1 MSIIKSDAIG
11 RVKLLR
17 YAILLALLKKE
28 RGQFMSERFG
38 MKSYMKGAA
47 LLTIAALIVKVLSAI
62 YRVPFQNLV
71 GDEGFYIYQQVY
83 PVISIFVVWTSSGF
97 AVAISKMLADNDCI
111 VDPLE
116 RNKKR
121 NSIMRIVFRYL
132 TVLSLL
138 FFAALFGGADMI
150 AQFMGDTKLA
160 PLIRTGSFIV
170 LVMPALAVLKGG
182 FQSRGIME
190 PIAYA
195 QVLEQA
201 VRVSVILAG
210 TFMIMAT
217 TKSLYSAGQM
227 AIIGTVVGE
236 VVGFIVLAFIFKKRF
251 GLLKDKQLQQRFAG
265 YPIIK
270 EVTLLSLSVS
280 MSGLLLLGYQLVDS
294 FTIYSLLLDSGMD
307 QTMAKETKGIYD
319 RGQPLVQ
326 LGVIIAS
333 SLSLAIVPLVAHMSK
348 KKEGR
353 NAIPFIQLTYRA
365 SVLFGGAASLGLV
378 LVMPYINEMLFKTD
392 ALSEVLMIYVLQI
405 VPLSIILT
413 FTAILQGYGKLK
425 KPAIFLIVGFILK
438 IILNVLTI
446 RLLGVLGAAVANNVG
461 LLFTALMLVFYLKK
475 MTAVHLA
482 PRSFYKKFG
491 IAAISMTTVVILW
504 LQLVPA
510 LLHSFLSPRMVAVIA
525 GFSAVSMGA
534 FVMMTVIAKLRVLAE
549 KEWYLLPFGRRMAVY
564 QLWLNRKK

>member
-1 MSIIKSDAIG
+1 
-11 RVKLLR
+11 
-17 YAILLALLKKE
+17 
-28 RGQFMSERFG
+28 MSERFG

-83 PVISIFVVWTSSGF
+83 PIISIFVVWTSSGF

-111 VDPLE
+111 LDPLE
-116 RNKKR
+116 RNQKR
-121 NSIMRIVFRYL
+121 SGILRIVFLYL

-138 FFAALFGGADMI
+138 FFAVLFGGAEI
-150 AQFMGDTKLA
+150 LAQLMGDTQLA
-160 PLIRTGSFIV
+160 PLIRTGSFVV
-170 LVMPALAVLKGG
+170 LVMPALAILKGG

-210 TFMIMAT
+210 TFIIMTT

-227 AIIGTVVGE
+227 AIIGTVIGE
-236 VVGFIVLAFIFKKRF
+236 IVGFLLLAFIFKKRF
-251 GLLKDKQLQQRFAG
+251 GLFKDKKLQQRIESFSV
-265 YPIIK
+265 IK

-294 FTIYSLLLDSGMD
+294 FTIYSLLIEGGMD
-307 QTMAKETKGIYD
+307 QTLAKETKGVYD

-326 LGVIIAS
+326 LGVVIAS
-333 SLSLAIVPLVAHMSK
+333 ALSLAIVPLVAHMSK
-348 KKEGR
+348 KQEGR
-353 NAIPFIQLTYRA
+353 SAIPFIQLTYRA
-365 SVLFGGAASLGLV
+365 SILFGWAASLGLI
-378 LVMPYINEMLFKTD
+378 LVMPYINAMLFKTD
-392 ALSEVLMIYVLQI
+392 TLSEVLMIYVLQI

-425 KPAIFLIVGFILK
+425 KPALFLIVGFILK

-446 RLLGVLGAAVANNVG
+446 NLFGVLGAAIANNVG

-475 MTAVHLA
+475 ITAIQLA
-482 PRSFYKKFG
+482 PADFYKKVG
-491 IAAISMTTVVILW
+491 IASLSMAAVVLVW
-504 LQLVPA
+504 LQFVPV
-510 LLHSFLSPRMVAVIA
+510 LLNQFLSPRYVAVVA
-525 GFSAVSMGA
+525 GLTAVCLGA
-534 FVMMTVIAKLRVLAE
+534 FVMITVIVKLRVLAE
-549 KEWYLLPFGRRMAVY
+549 KEWYLLPFGRKMAVY

>member
-1 MSIIKSDAIG
+1 
-11 RVKLLR
+11 
-17 YAILLALLKKE
+17 LALLKKE

-38 MKSYMKGAA
+38 MKNYMKGAA

-83 PVISIFVVWTSSGF
+83 PIISIFVVWTSSGF
-97 AVAISKMLADNDCI
+97 AVAISKMLADNDSI
-111 VDPLE
+111 LDPLE
-116 RNKKR
+116 RNQKR
-121 NSIMRIVFRYL
+121 NGIMRIVFRYL
-132 TVLSLL
+132 TILSLL
-138 FFAALFGGADMI
+138 FFAILFGGADML
-150 AQFMGDTKLA
+150 ARFMGDTLLA

-170 LVMPALAVLKGG
+170 LIMPAFSVLKGS

-195 QVLEQA
+195 QVIEQA

-217 TKSLYSAGQM
+217 TKSLYGAGQM

-236 VVGFIVLAFIFKKRF
+236 IVGFILLAFIFKKRF
-251 GLLKDKQLQQRFAG
+251 DLSKDKQQQQRIAG
-265 YPIIK
+265 LPIIK

-294 FTIYSLLLDSGMD
+294 FTIYSLLLENGMD
-307 QTMAKETKGIYD
+307 QTIAKETKGIYD

-326 LGVIIAS
+326 LGVVIAS

-348 KKEGR
+348 KQEGR
-353 NAIPFIQLTYRA
+353 SAIPFIQLTYRA
-365 SVLFGGAASLGLV
+365 SVLFGWAASLGLI
-378 LVMPYINEMLFKTD
+378 LVMPYINAMLFKTD
-392 ALSEVLMIYVLQI
+392 VLSEVLMLYVLQI

-425 KPAIFLIVGFILK
+425 KPALFLIVGFILK
-438 IILNVLTI
+438 IILNVMTI
-446 RLLGVLGAAVANNVG
+446 SLFGVLGAAIANNVG

-475 MTAVHLA
+475 MTTIQLA
-482 PRSFYKKFG
+482 PASFYKKVG
-491 IAAISMTTVVILW
+491 IASLSMTAVVIIW
-504 LQLVPA
+504 LQFAPG
-510 LLHSFLSPRMVAVIA
+510 LLNQFLSARLVAVIA
-525 GFSAVSMGA
+525 GFTAVCLGA
-534 FVMMTVIAKLRVLAE
+534 FVMITVIAKLRVLAE

>member
-1 MSIIKSDAIG
+1 
-11 RVKLLR
+11 
-17 YAILLALLKKE
+17 
-28 RGQFMSERFG
+28 MSERFG
-38 MKSYMKGAA
+38 MKNYMKGAA

-83 PVISIFVVWTSSGF
+83 PIISIFVVWTSSGF
-97 AVAISKMLADNDCI
+97 AVAISKMLADNDSI
-111 VDPLE
+111 LDPLE
-116 RNKKR
+116 RNQKR
-121 NSIMRIVFRYL
+121 NGIMRIVFRYL
-132 TVLSLL
+132 TILSLL
-138 FFAALFGGADMI
+138 FFAILFGGADML
-150 AQFMGDTKLA
+150 ARFMGDTLLA

-170 LVMPALAVLKGG
+170 LIMPAFSVLKGS

-195 QVLEQA
+195 QVIEQA

-217 TKSLYSAGQM
+217 TKSLYGAGQM

-236 VVGFIVLAFIFKKRF
+236 IVGFILLAFIFKKRF
-251 GLLKDKQLQQRFAG
+251 DLSKDKQQQQRIAG
-265 YPIIK
+265 LPIIK

-294 FTIYSLLLDSGMD
+294 FTIYSLLLENGMD
-307 QTMAKETKGIYD
+307 QTIAKETKGIYD

-326 LGVIIAS
+326 LGVVIAS

-348 KKEGR
+348 KQEGR
-353 NAIPFIQLTYRA
+353 SAIPFIQLTYRA
-365 SVLFGGAASLGLV
+365 SVLFGWAASLGLI
-378 LVMPYINEMLFKTD
+378 LVMPYINAMLFKTD
-392 ALSEVLMIYVLQI
+392 VLSEVLMLYVLQI

-425 KPAIFLIVGFILK
+425 KPALFLIVGFILK
-438 IILNVLTI
+438 IILNVMTI
-446 RLLGVLGAAVANNVG
+446 SLFGVLGAAIANNVG

-475 MTAVHLA
+475 MTTIQLA
-482 PRSFYKKFG
+482 PASFYKKVG
-491 IAAISMTTVVILW
+491 IASLSMTAVVIIW
-504 LQLVPA
+504 LQFAPG
-510 LLHSFLSPRMVAVIA
+510 LLNQFLSARLVAVIA
-525 GFSAVSMGA
+525 GFTAVCLGA
-534 FVMMTVIAKLRVLAE
+534 FVMITVIAKLRVLAE

>member
-1 MSIIKSDAIG
+1 
-11 RVKLLR
+11 
-17 YAILLALLKKE
+17 
-28 RGQFMSERFG
+28 MSERFG

-83 PVISIFVVWTSSGF
+83 PIISIFVVWTSSGF

-111 VDPLE
+111 LDPLE
-116 RNKKR
+116 RNQKR
-121 NSIMRIVFRYL
+121 SSTMRIVFRYL

-138 FFAALFGGADMI
+138 FFAVLFGGAEI
-150 AQFMGDTKLA
+150 LAQLMGDTQLA

-170 LVMPALAVLKGG
+170 LVMPALAILKGG

-210 TFMIMAT
+210 TFIIMTT

-227 AIIGTVVGE
+227 AIIGTVIGE
-236 VVGFIVLAFIFKKRF
+236 VVGFLLLAFIFKKRF
-251 GLLKDKQLQQRFAG
+251 GLFKDKKQQQRIESF
-265 YPIIK
+265 PVIK

-294 FTIYSLLLDSGMD
+294 FTIYSLLIEGGME
-307 QTMAKETKGIYD
+307 QTIAKETKGIYD

-326 LGVIIAS
+326 LGVVIAS
-333 SLSLAIVPLVAHMSK
+333 SLSLAIVPLVAHMNK
-348 KKEGR
+348 KQEGR
-353 NAIPFIQLTYRA
+353 SAIPFIQLTYRA
-365 SVLFGGAASLGLV
+365 SVLFGWAASLGLI
-378 LVMPYINEMLFKTD
+378 LIMPYINAMLFKTD

-425 KPAIFLIVGFILK
+425 KPALFLIVGFILK

-446 RLLGVLGAAVANNVG
+446 NLFGVLGAAIANNLG

-475 MTAVHLA
+475 MTAIQLA
-482 PRSFYKKFG
+482 PASFYKKIGVASFSM
-491 IAAISMTTVVILW
+491 AAVILVW
-504 LQLVPA
+504 LQFVPT
-510 LLHSFLSPRMVAVIA
+510 LLNQYLSPRFVAVIA
-525 GFSAVSMGA
+525 SLTAVCLGA
-534 FVMMTVIAKLRVLAE
+534 FVMITVIAKLRVLAE

>member
-1 MSIIKSDAIG
+1 M
-11 RVKLLR
+11 
-17 YAILLALLKKE
+17 KE

-111 VDPLE
+111 VNEEE
-116 RNKKR
+116 RTQKR
-121 NSIMRIVFRYL
+121 RSIMRIIFRYL
-132 TVLSLL
+132 TVLSFIFFGIL
-138 FFAALFGGADMI
+138 FVGADVLATM
-150 AQFMGDTKLA
+150 MGDTSLA
-160 PLIRTGSFIV
+160 PLLRTGSFIV
-170 LVMPALAVLKGG
+170 LVMPALAVFKGG

-195 QVLEQA
+195 QVLEQT

-210 TFMIMAT
+210 TFIIMST
-217 TKSLYSAGQM
+217 TKSLYGAGQM

-236 VVGFIVLAFIFKKRF
+236 VVGLLLIAFLFRKRF
-251 GLLKDKQLQQRFAG
+251 GSFIGKQQQRLASL
-265 YPIIK
+265 PVLK

-280 MSGLLLLGYQLVDS
+280 MSSLLLLGYQLVDS
-294 FTIYSLLLDSGMD
+294 FTIFSLLIDSGMD
-307 QTMAKETKGIYD
+307 ETIAKETKGIYD

-326 LGVIIAS
+326 LGVVIAS
-333 SLSLAIVPLVAHMSK
+333 SLSLAIVPLVAHMSNK
-348 KKEGR
+348 QNGR
-353 NAIPFIQLTYRA
+353 SAMPFIQLTYRA
-365 SVLFGGAASLGLV
+365 SVLFGWAASLGLI
-378 LVMPYINEMLFKTD
+378 LVMPYINAMLFKTD
-392 ALSEVLMIYVLQI
+392 ALSEVLMLYVLQI

-425 KPAIFLIVGFILK
+425 IPAVFLLIGFLLK
-438 IILNVLTI
+438 VVLNVFTI
-446 RLLGVLGAAVANNVG
+446 EPMGVLGAAVANNVG
-461 LLFTALMLVFYLKK
+461 LLLTALALVLYLKK
-475 MTAVHLA
+475 ITGIQLA
-482 PRSFYKKFG
+482 PASFYQK
-491 IAAISMTTVVILW
+491 ISVASLCMTVVVIVWLRFVPIL
-504 LQLVPA
+504 LQG
-510 LLHSFLSPRMVAVIA
+510 FLSERLVAVGA
-525 GFSAVSMGA
+525 GFSAVCIGA
-534 FVMMTVIAKLRVLAE
+534 VVMITCIAKLRVLAE